1 MHVAEADAGRTDR
14 RHAARRQK
22 VADVRRPAD
31 VGRDATSESALGRCR
46 RSSGPERGPARRD
59 RPANGRWFRCG
70 FAASTARTISSS
82 QRMALSP
89 SKARVRR
96 ISMLQVAWSGT
107 TLKSFAAREVR
118 HRGGGSERKRGVMR
132 FGKGRGRHL
141 ERKGGGLVQRI
152 DAGPLDLA
160 RVRRL
165 AGKMQPGAQE
175 AAAAH
180 HDAVVA
186 GIAQRHGVGRPRDGV
201 EIGAHAAEAAGMLVG
216 VEQHVHRTA
225 RNRRLGQV
233 SRDMGQDG
241 DARFGIGGAATQQP
255 PAAHGAAEGRLGP
268 LIEVARRG
276 GVDAGIEAKHG
287 TGRGTRDLDQHG
299 DVLAFAVTQQTR
311 LQMIVCEPGMD
322 DAKHRLRR
330 IDAAARR
337 RRHQPRRQLHD
348 AVDRRRA
355 HGAG

>member
-1 MHVAEADAGRTDR
+1 MFDGPQTSVATRRPKARSAAATKALGQAVVRVDEIGRPMVDGFDAALRIDRAHDLLQPAHGLVPIECAGQADIDVAGRMVRHDAEA
-14 RHAARRQK
+14 
-22 VADVRRPAD
+22 
-31 VGRDATSESALGRCR
+31 
-46 RSSGPERGPARRD
+46 
-59 RPANGRWFRCG
+59 
-70 FAASTARTISSS
+70 
-82 QRMALSP
+82 
-89 SKARVRR
+89 
-96 ISMLQVAWSGT
+96 
-107 TLKSFAAREVR
+107 FAAREVR
-118 HRGGGSERKRGVMR
+118 HRGGGSERKRGVLR

-160 RVRRL
+160 RVCRL

-180 HDAVVA
+180 DDAVVA
-186 GIAQRHGVGRPRDGV
+186 GIAQRHGVGRPRDGF

-225 RNRRLGQV
+225 QNRRLGQV
-233 SRDMGQDG
+233 SRDVGQDS
-241 DARFGIGGAATQQP
+241 DARFGIGRAATQQP
-255 PAAHGAAEGRLGP
+255 PAAHGAAERRLGP
-268 LIEVARRG
+268 LIKVARRG
-276 GVDAGIEAKHG
+276 GIDAGIEAKHG